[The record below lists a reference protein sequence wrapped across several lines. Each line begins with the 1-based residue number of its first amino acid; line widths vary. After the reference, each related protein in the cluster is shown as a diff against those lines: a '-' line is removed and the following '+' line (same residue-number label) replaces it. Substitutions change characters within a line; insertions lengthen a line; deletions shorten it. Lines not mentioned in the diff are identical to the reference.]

1 MRVLSFNLWHGLSP
15 TSPLVFEALEP
26 NARLRMR
33 EDLQVDVVRSVNP
46 DFCFFQEVNPIPT
59 RGPELSSKLVMDG
72 QYQGDLVGLK
82 VLGVGLPFNLHSGLA
97 ILGARKFGIKFVQA
111 ISLSRPNFN
120 WVRMWASWQLKE
132 ERFALFCETLI
143 PGVGKVLL
151 VDTHLHHGMESTP
164 EFEAEIDKMVK
175 EYELNSSFVS
185 ELKERLRRGDERRR
199 SEVTTLMT
207 EVKRLE
213 KRYSAVVICGDFN
226 AAPQSSLFHI
236 FKEMG
241 FRDAWA
247 EAHADDPGYTF
258 DSHTNQAN
266 HLLQA
271 RFPLSLVLE
280 DLTFS
285 AKTKEHL
292 LGLARGQE
300 TRPRRIDYI
309 WFRSSPSVKLK
320 VTRAE
325 LVGKPNAE
333 GLAPSDH
340 FGVMADLELDA

>member
-15 TSPLVFEALEP
+15 ASPLAFEALEP
-26 NARLRMR
+26 DSRRRLR
-33 EDLQVDVVRSVNP
+33 EDLQLEAIQGLNP
-46 DFCFFQEVNPIPT
+46 DFCFLQEVNPVHS
-59 RGPELSSKLVMDG
+59 RGPELSEGLGMEG
-72 QYQGDLVGLK
+72 EYQGDLVGLK
-82 VLGVGLPFNLHSGLA
+82 VLGVGLPFNLHSGLSLLA
-97 ILGARKFGIKFVQA
+97 SSRYGLKRVDAV
-111 ISLSRPNFN
+111 SLSRPGFN
-120 WVRMWASWQLKE
+120 WVRSWASWQLKE
-132 ERFALFCETLI
+132 ERFALFCESLI

-151 VDTHLHHGMESTP
+151 VNTHFHHGMEMTP
-164 EFEAEIDKMVK
+164 EFEVVIDQMC
-175 EYELNSSFVS
+175 ESNELKSSFVS
-185 ELKERLRRGDERRR
+185 ELKERLRRGDERRLQEMSVLIER
-199 SEVTTLMT
+199 
-207 EVKRLE
+207 VKVLE
-213 KRYSAVVICGDFN
+213 KRYSAIVICGDFN
-226 AAPQSSLFHI
+226 AVPNSELFHGLR
-236 FKEMG
+236 EVG

-247 EAHADDPGYTF
+247 EAHPEDPGYTF
-258 DSHTNQAN
+258 DRDANMAN
-266 HLLQA
+266 HLLQS

-309 WFRSSPSVKLK
+309 WYRSSAVPLK

-340 FGVMADLELDA
+340 FGVCADLELA

>member
-15 TSPLVFEALEP
+15 SSPLAFEALEP
-26 NARLRMR
+26 DTRRRLR
-33 EDLQVDVVRSVNP
+33 EDLQISTIKSLNP
-46 DFCFFQEVNPIPT
+46 DFCLLQEVNPVPT
-59 RGPELSSKLVMDG
+59 RGPAVVAAIDMDG
-72 QYQGDLVGLK
+72 EFQGDLVGLK

-97 ILGARKFGIKFVQA
+97 ITAAKKFGLKRVDA

-132 ERFALFCETLI
+132 ERFALFCESMV
-143 PGVGKVLL
+143 PGIGKVLL
-151 VDTHLHHGMESTP
+151 VDTHLHHGMEVTP
-164 EFEAEIDKMVK
+164 DFEAKIDEMVK
-175 EYELNSSFVS
+175 TFELNSSFVS

-199 SEVTTLMT
+199 SEVAVLMSAI
-207 EVKRLE
+207 KKIE
-213 KRYSAVVICGDFN
+213 KKYSAVIVCGDLN
-226 AAPQSSLFHI
+226 ANPDSELFHI

-241 FRDAWA
+241 FRDAWL
-247 EAHADDPGYTF
+247 EANPTDVGFSWDRT
-258 DSHTNQAN
+258 TNEAN

-285 AKTKEHL
+285 AKMKEHL
-292 LGLARGQE
+292 LGLARVQE
-300 TRPRRIDYI
+300 NRPRRIDYV
-309 WFRSSPSVKLK
+309 WFKSHGVNLK

-340 FGVMADLELDA
+340 FGVCVDLEVG